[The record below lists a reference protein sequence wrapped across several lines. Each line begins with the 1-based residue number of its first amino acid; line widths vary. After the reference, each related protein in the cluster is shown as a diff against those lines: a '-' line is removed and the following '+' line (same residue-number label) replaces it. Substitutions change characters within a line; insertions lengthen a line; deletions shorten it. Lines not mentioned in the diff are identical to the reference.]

1 MFLVETVVPLH
12 LCPIPLG
19 HVVFYVATNVS
30 AAGVEVVTQVVW
42 WLIHFLLV
50 ITVVALASL
59 RAWRAS
65 IITGVSFII
74 AGMVHH
80 PDVEGVHCPD
90 AGP

>member
-1 MFLVETVVPLH
+1 MFLVETAVPLH
-12 LCPIPLG
+12 LCAIPLG
-19 HVVFYVATNVS
+19 HVIFYVAMNIS
-30 AAGVEVVTQVVW
+30 AAGVEVVTQVMW
-42 WLIHFLLV
+42 RMIHFLLV

-65 IITGVSFII
+65 IVVGVRFII

-80 PDVEGVHCPD
+80 PDVEGVRCPD